1 MSETKPYAFDWFLFA
16 LVLALS
22 GLGLVM
28 LQSSSFFMAEKAYGN
43 GYYFFFLQ
51 IRHMLIGLT
60 IMLILARIPYQFWL
74 KWVYHI
80 LIIAAVL
87 LILAHIPGIGDLSGK
102 VRRWITVGGFTF
114 QPSEAAKLAVVIY
127 MAYSMSRKGDR
138 VGSFTYG
145 FMPHLMVLGIIT
157 ALILWGR
164 DLGTAACVVAIA
176 FIMMFVAG
184 TKLWH
189 MALLGLAAVGVMY
202 WQIAFYG
209 FRMARMKSYLD
220 PWADPG
226 GSGYQI
232 IHSFYAFAGGGIFGQ
247 GPGASQ
253 QKLFFLP
260 EAHTDFILAV
270 VAEELGLVGVTII
283 ALLFLLFIF
292 RGLTVSRSAKD
303 YFGIYLA
310 LGCTM
315 IIGLP
320 AFFNMSVVTGL
331 LPNKG
336 LPLPFF
342 SYGGSNIIICYAAVG
357 LLLNVA
363 GQSRGERPK
372 AVRAKQDRSNSLA
385 SSAPAQAS

>member
-1 MSETKPYAFDWFLFA
+1 MSENKPYAFDWLLFA

-28 LQSSSFFMAEKAYGN
+28 LLSSSFFMAEKDFGN

-51 IRHMLIGLT
+51 VRHMLIGLAV
-60 IMLILARIPYQFWL
+60 MLILARIPYQFWL
-74 KWVYHI
+74 KWVYPI
-80 LIIAAVL
+80 L
-87 LILAHIPGIGDLSGK
+87 LISIILLLLAHVPGVGDVTGK
-102 VRRWITVGGFTF
+102 VKRWIYIGGFSF
-114 QPSEAAKLAVVIY
+114 QPSEAAKLAVVFY
-127 MAYSMSRKGDR
+127 MAYSMSRKGEK

-145 FMPHLMVLGIIT
+145 FMPHLMVLGVVT

-184 TKLWH
+184 TKIWH
-189 MALLGLAAVGVMY
+189 MAALGLAALGVLY

-209 FRMARMKSYLD
+209 FRMARIKSYLD
-220 PWADPG
+220 PWSDPSA
-226 GSGYQI
+226 SGYQI
-232 IHSFYAFAGGGIFGQ
+232 IHSFYAFAGGGLLGQ

-260 EAHTDFILAV
+260 EAHTDFILSVA
-270 VAEELGLVGVTII
+270 AEELGLIGVAVI
-283 ALLFLLFIF
+283 AVLFLVFIY
-292 RGLTVSRSAKD
+292 RGLAVSRSAKD

-310 LGCTM
+310 LGCTL
-315 IIGLP
+315 IIGLS
-320 AFFNMSVVTGL
+320 AFFNMCVVTGL

-342 SYGGSNIIICYAAVG
+342 SYGGSNILVCYAAVG

-363 GQSRGERPK
+363 GQTRGERP
-372 AVRAKQDRSNSLA
+372 RAFRKESPRRFFKSQA
-385 SSAPAQAS
+385 AQAA